1 MFVTRFSFQS
11 HETKWFQKLASFYPK
26 GCSVDAVPAHH
37 WDSVSFL
44 KRAASQ
50 TAKYGKTRRDLE
62 CAKAIFPC
70 EMFSKKGKTF
80 RFHLPSAGDR
90 VVTKY
95 MSKNCAKDLRPFG
108 YQYKLAKLNCRV
120 WWIPPKGSNQWQL
133 LFTGHIFQFPFH
145 IFFQK
150 SVY

>member
-1 MFVTRFSFQS
+1 MN
-11 HETKWFQKLASFYPK
+11 
-26 GCSVDAVPAHH
+26 
-37 WDSVSFL
+37 FL

-120 WWIPPKGSNQWQL
+120 W
-133 LFTGHIFQFPFH
+133 
-145 IFFQK
+145 
-150 SVY
+150 